1 MDDEKSD
8 SVGKEIERSLLRV
21 EFYLKSS
28 LMPWFIGEISSLI
41 RILSW
46 KIWILNNEVS
56 NFLDQSVVEVAN
68 FSCQTFSHPGVS
80 ERLTTL
86 KFLLY
91 SSLRLQT

>member
-1 MDDEKSD
+1 MDDEKTD

-41 RILSW
+41 RGSSW

-56 NFLDQSVVEVAN
+56 TFLDQSVVEVAN
-68 FSCQTFSHPGVS
+68 FSCQTFSNPGVR

-86 KFLLY
+86 KFFLY